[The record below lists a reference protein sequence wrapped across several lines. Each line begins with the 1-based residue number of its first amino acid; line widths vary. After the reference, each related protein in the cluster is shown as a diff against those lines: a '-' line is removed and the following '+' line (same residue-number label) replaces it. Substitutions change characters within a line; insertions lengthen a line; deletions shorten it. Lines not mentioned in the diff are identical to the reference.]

1 MNYNKKKYSV
11 CRTAFTKENL
21 KDFVV
26 SLLIGKEPLM
36 NLPEIKHLKT
46 VTEWDGKDA
55 PIPEPEPED
64 DL

>member
-1 MNYNKKKYSV
+1 
-11 CRTAFTKENL
+11 
-21 KDFVV
+21 
-26 SLLIGKEPLM
+26 M
-36 NLPEIKHLKT
+36 NLPEIKNLKT